1 MKSIIFWIIA
11 VILAGFAAAFAAFN
25 QHHAVLD
32 LWPLDVHPSVPL
44 FLIVLVALAIGFLL
58 GGVVVYFLGGP
69 NRALRREALYR
80 NEMLERE
87 NSSLR
92 HKNDAPR
99 PGKEGSALP
108 SPR

>member
-11 VILAGFAAAFAAFN
+11 VILAGFAAGFAAFN

-32 LWPLDVHPSVPL
+32 LWPLDFHPSIPI
-44 FLIVLVALAIGFLL
+44 FLIVLAALGIGFLL
-58 GGVVVYFLGGP
+58 GGMVVYFLGGA

-87 NSSLR
+87 NSTLR
-92 HKNDAPR
+92 HKNGPSHI
-99 PGKEGSALP
+99 GKEGSTLP